1 MRVWFDNENNRLNVI
16 EIPQI
21 SFATVCDVLV
31 DQQLSVTVAKP
42 GSQLCSTFNYRI
54 NWPGTVIINNNGACY
69 SFRPCKQR
77 QHMQKENLQ
86 ETWNQPKGRRHR

>member
-42 GSQLCSTFNYRI
+42 GSHILDVQLSAI
-54 NWPGTVIINNNGACY
+54 VLIGQV
-69 SFRPCKQR
+69 
-77 QHMQKENLQ
+77 L
-86 ETWNQPKGRRHR
+86 

>member
-31 DQQLSVTVAKP
+31 DQQLSVTVAKL
-42 GSQLCSTFNYRI
+42 GSHILDVQLSTI
-54 NWPGTVIINNNGACY
+54 VLIGQV
-69 SFRPCKQR
+69 
-77 QHMQKENLQ
+77 L
-86 ETWNQPKGRRHR
+86 

>member
-1 MRVWFDNENNRLNVI
+1 MRVWFDNENNRLNVK

-42 GSQLCSTFNYRI
+42 GSHILDVQLSTI
-54 NWPGTVIINNNGACY
+54 VLIGQV
-69 SFRPCKQR
+69 
-77 QHMQKENLQ
+77 M
-86 ETWNQPKGRRHR
+86 